1 MDGLQGHGSYP
12 HVGPDGDDGAV
23 SNEAPRS
30 QPGAWDIQ
38 DDVSS
43 GEETGGGV
51 LAIPQPAGRRSAG
64 EAAGG
69 RATSEQ
75 CIICGD
81 SSADVPWWSMG
92 AVDMGDGTFQEGA
105 KGSWC
110 WLCGTTAEAWPLM
123 TAEALAERHRGT
135 PPFRAEFTAARHRAQ
150 RNQKQP
156 GAAADMSVATR
167 KTTGI
172 RVAREVAFIELADAA
187 AFFKQDM
194 SRVSGLQIVRLPS
207 PLGGQPEGI
216 VVDMRDIPAGL
227 AYSRVE
233 LFTTT
238 VATLSDTVL
247 AEGGSLRD
255 GHAKDTWQFLVSRAT
270 AARPRPLQ
278 QEEMAAPTACATL
291 AEKVS
296 KMQEALR
303 LKEDCARRQADADGV
318 PVAPDA
324 DRVCTASRL
333 ASAAQVLEED
343 APARAA
349 AKTCVRAG
357 VSGRGAARRGAPGA
371 AGVPPGAP
379 PLAKRARRMGDG
391 AVPEAVDSAGGLA
404 EGLSADASD
413 LDLRK
418 IMMGTPTGKKQR
430 WARPGR

>member
-1 MDGLQGHGSYP
+1 
-12 HVGPDGDDGAV
+12 
-23 SNEAPRS
+23 
-30 QPGAWDIQ
+30 
-38 DDVSS
+38 
-43 GEETGGGV
+43 
-51 LAIPQPAGRRSAG
+51 
-64 EAAGG
+64 
-69 RATSEQ
+69 
-75 CIICGD
+75 
-81 SSADVPWWSMG
+81 
-92 AVDMGDGTFQEGA
+92 
-105 KGSWC
+105 
-110 WLCGTTAEAWPLM
+110 M
-123 TAEALAERHRGT
+123 TAEALVERRRAA
-135 PPFRAEFTAARHRAQ
+135 PPFRTEFAAARHRAQ

-227 AYSRVE
+227 VYSRVE

-255 GHAKDTWQFLVSRAT
+255 GHAKDTWQLLVNRAT

-318 PVAPDA
+318 LVAPDA

-343 APARAA
+343 PPPARAPA
-349 AKTCVRAG
+349 NNVHACRRQRAG
-357 VSGRGAARRGAPGA
+357 RGQARCPGRSRRSAWHAAAGETGPADGRRRRSRGRG
-371 AGVPPGAP
+371 
-379 PLAKRARRMGDG
+379 
-391 AVPEAVDSAGGLA
+391 
-404 EGLSADASD
+404 
-413 LDLRK
+413 
-418 IMMGTPTGKKQR
+418 
-430 WARPGR
+430 